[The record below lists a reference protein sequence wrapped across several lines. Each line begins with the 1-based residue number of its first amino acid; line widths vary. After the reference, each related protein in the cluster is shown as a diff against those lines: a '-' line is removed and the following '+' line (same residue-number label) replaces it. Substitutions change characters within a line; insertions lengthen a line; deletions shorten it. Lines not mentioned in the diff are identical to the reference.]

1 MRFRYAALSSL
12 VAFPSNSD
20 CELLT
25 GLPPYDVRGRSIPEA
40 ADLIRR
46 TRPMS
51 PRKCNERITP
61 AMMALL
67 GNCLKKDRSERFES
81 AEDVV
86 FALDGILGE
95 RRHLLRT
102 SNRRGLVHTS
112 GHGPASTAFTAGA
125 LKALPPVALLV
136 QQIGSIARRHRS
148 IHAKL
153 PWAWISLVLVGWLFL
168 WIVSEIAR
176 EALIPNP
183 VGSNH
188 RRTGTHL
195 SQPIQLPSLQEPLP
209 DTDPTRLQLP
219 GKTDEAV
226 ITVPQQEE
234 PGSFG
239 DSSLRGDSL
248 P

>member
-1 MRFRYAALSSL
+1 
-12 VAFPSNSD
+12 
-20 CELLT
+20 
-25 GLPPYDVRGRSIPEA
+25 
-40 ADLIRR
+40 
-46 TRPMS
+46 
-51 PRKCNERITP
+51 
-61 AMMALL
+61 MMALL

-102 SNRRGLVHTS
+102 SNRRGLVHAS

-125 LKALPPVALLV
+125 LKALPPLALMV

-148 IHAKL
+148 IHARL
-153 PWAWISLVLVGWLFL
+153 PWSWISLVLVGWLFL

-219 GKTDEAV
+219 EKTDEAV

-234 PGSFG
+234 PESFG